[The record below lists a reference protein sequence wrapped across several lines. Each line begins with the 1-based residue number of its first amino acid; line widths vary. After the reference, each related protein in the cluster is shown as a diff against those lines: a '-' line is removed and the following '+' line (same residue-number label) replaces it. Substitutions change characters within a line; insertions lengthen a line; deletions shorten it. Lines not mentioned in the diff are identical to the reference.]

1 MTKEL
6 NTQESVVMDFSEQ
19 KYFTKL
25 QEEMDKKNSEI
36 TSLKISNTKTKN
48 ALDKK
53 TKENMDLHK
62 QLAELE
68 EKLANKD
75 KSEAELKAEIKQ
87 QLSRESFDNAVKAVA
102 EYEKNERKRIS
113 AELKEYAEEKKAEIN
128 NVYEKDI
135 KVATE
140 QLEKLQQQTV
150 ELNNFRNSTV
160 SQLVELNKVL
170 TGGVEK
176 IAKIEQED

>member
-75 KSEAELKAEIKQ
+75 KSEAELKA
-87 QLSRESFDNAVKAVA
+87 
-102 EYEKNERKRIS
+102 
-113 AELKEYAEEKKAEIN
+113 
-128 NVYEKDI
+128 
-135 KVATE
+135 
-140 QLEKLQQQTV
+140 
-150 ELNNFRNSTV
+150 
-160 SQLVELNKVL
+160 
-170 TGGVEK
+170 
-176 IAKIEQED
+176 

>member
-6 NTQESVVMDFSEQ
+6 NTQEAVVMDFSEQ

-102 EYEKNERKRIS
+102 DEKNERKRIS

>member
-53 TKENMDLHK
+53 TKEYMDLHK

-75 KSEAELKAEIKQ
+75 KS
-87 QLSRESFDNAVKAVA
+87 
-102 EYEKNERKRIS
+102 
-113 AELKEYAEEKKAEIN
+113 
-128 NVYEKDI
+128 
-135 KVATE
+135 
-140 QLEKLQQQTV
+140 
-150 ELNNFRNSTV
+150 
-160 SQLVELNKVL
+160 
-170 TGGVEK
+170 
-176 IAKIEQED
+176 